1 VVWAPDGLLLA
12 SGSHETTIRLWDA
25 ETGQEVN
32 VLEGHTGAVLSVSF
46 SADGRFLA
54 SKSRDNTVRLWR
66 SDTWEAAGQLDE
78 PGSTR
83 WLSALTFHPHA
94 PVLATLD
101 EGLWVRGSGYEGRA
115 IRIWD
120 LDLGALLGTAP
131 SSQTVYYT
139 NAKVVLVGDS
149 GVGKSGLG
157 PEVWTYLLS
166 ERVVTRKHSCKS
178 WVCYDTTLA
187 IHSLGPLYQHTYA

>member
-1 VVWAPDGLLLA
+1 
-12 SGSHETTIRLWDA
+12 
-25 ETGQEVN
+25 
-32 VLEGHTGAVLSVSF
+32 
-46 SADGRFLA
+46 
-54 SKSRDNTVRLWR
+54 TVRLWR
-66 SDTWEAAGQLDE
+66 SDTWETAWQLDE

-83 WLSALTFHPHA
+83 WLSALTFHAHA

-120 LDLGALLGTAP
+120 LDLGALLGAAS

-149 GVGKSGLG
+149 GVVKSGLG
-157 PEVWTYLLS
+157 LVLTGQPFVPTLSTHGRHIWTFNS
-166 ERVVTRKHSCKS
+166 QE
-178 WVCYDTTLA
+178 
-187 IHSLGPLYQHTYA
+187 IEI